1 MQAVRLQQEDRRRA
15 APHLRAVLLLPVE
28 RAGPA
33 SVHIRP

>member
-1 MQAVRLQQEDRRRA
+1 MLAVRLQQEGHR
-15 APHLRAVLLLPVE
+15 RAVLLLPVW